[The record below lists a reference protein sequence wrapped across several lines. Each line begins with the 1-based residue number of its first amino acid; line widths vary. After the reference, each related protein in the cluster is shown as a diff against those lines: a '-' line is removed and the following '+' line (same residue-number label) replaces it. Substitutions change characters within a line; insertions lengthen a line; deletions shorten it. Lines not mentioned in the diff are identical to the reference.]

1 MAFENDRR
9 VADVDRR
16 LRRELVLVLA
26 DRRWSF
32 AKFLRRVRMADRLAR
47 QGECDIAVTAHGND
61 ILTIARRYEWNTGL
75 ERDAAT
81 VGVCLREA
89 VDENGREIRALDEQV
104 ELREVVDIGVNLT
117 HRSFD
122 RDRDAVITRAVAA
135 GVTTLVITGTSVPD
149 SQRAAELARHAQSF
163 ATAGVHPHH
172 AKDCDTHTIEALR
185 VLAADP
191 AVVAIG
197 ECGLDFNRD
206 LSPRDVQERWFEA
219 QLELAAE
226 VALPVFLHERDAS
239 ERMIAILTKHRA
251 RLVGGVVHCFTGT
264 RAAVERYLALD
275 LHIGITGWICD
286 ERRGASLVDAAG
298 AIPLDRLMVETD
310 GPFLLPRAYL
320 PPSPKPLDG
329 RRNEPAFLP
338 AVVAGIARATGRDE
352 LEIATESTRTARRFF
367 ATEGR

>member
-1 MAFENDRR
+1 MI
-9 VADVDRR
+9 
-16 LRRELVLVLA
+16 REL
-26 DRRWSF
+26 
-32 AKFLRRVRMADRLAR
+32 
-47 QGECDIAVTAHGND
+47 
-61 ILTIARRYEWNTGL
+61 
-75 ERDAAT
+75 
-81 VGVCLREA
+81 
-89 VDENGREIRALDEQV
+89 
-104 ELREVVDIGVNLT
+104 VDIGVNLT

-122 RDRDAVITRAVAA
+122 RDRDAVIARGIAA

-149 SQRAAELARHAQSF
+149 SQRAAALARKRPAQSF

-172 AKDCDTHTIEALR
+172 AKDCDTQTIEALR

-206 LSPRDVQERWFEA
+206 FSPRDVQERWFEA

-239 ERMIAILTKHRA
+239 ERMLAILAKHRR

-264 RAAVERYLALD
+264 RAEVERYLALD

-298 AIPLDRLMVETD
+298 AIPLDRLMLETD
-310 GPFLLPRAYL
+310 APFLLPRAHRPA
-320 PPSPKPLDG
+320 PPDGFDG

-338 AVVAGIARATGRDE
+338 AVVTGIARATGRDE
-352 LEIATESTRTARRFF
+352 LEIAMETTRTARRFF
-367 ATEGR
+367 ALP